1 MIDPLSMRW
10 SSGLGCSEE
19 NALPVMPDFGKKC
32 TTMVNGHFEAQKGT
46 SAMVEN
52 MKASYCGEQQS
63 LEERCDNRRH
73 SHDVLTSLP
82 LALHQN
88 LDDFGISSYEEK
100 KYRRHRT
107 CNQRTPFSTPSDI
120 KRNSSSREALSVKHT
135 ASRRKGSLIMRETEE
150 ESSVLMTE
158 TLTTTPR

>member
-19 NALPVMPDFGKKC
+19 NALSVMPGFGKKC
-32 TTMVNGHFEAQKGT
+32 TTTVDGHFEAQKGN
-46 SAMVEN
+46 SVVVEN
-52 MKASYCGEQQS
+52 VKASYCGERQS
-63 LEERCDNRRH
+63 LKERCDRRH
-73 SHDVLTSLP
+73 SHDVFTPLP
-82 LALHQN
+82 LVLHQN
-88 LDDFGISSYEEK
+88 LDDLGISSYEEK

-107 CNQRTPFSTPSDI
+107 CNQRTPFSIPSDI
-120 KRNSSSREALSVKHT
+120 KRNSSSRGALSTKHA
-135 ASRRKGSLIMRETEE
+135 ASKRKYSLIMRETEE